1 MLCIIALLL
10 LLTKSNSPCKACSHL
25 RKAFLPAHILFHWKV
40 WGPSQG
46 NHASVMRK
54 HAIPTQLSLSFG
66 SLLVYNFLR
75 LLGTV
80 QLDITGSSVSV
91 CHSAWPADFSLSRL
105 WLATSSN
112 WISGWRAQS
121 RQTKASSSFS
131 IVHWPNFK
139 VPLSGSC

>member
-25 RKAFLPAHILFHWKV
+25 RKAFLPAHVLLHWKV

-75 LLGTV
+75 LQGTV
-80 QLDITGSSVSV
+80 QLNITGSSVSV
-91 CHSAWPADFSLSRL
+91 CHPVAWPADFSLSRL

-112 WISGWRAQS
+112 WISGWCAVCTQRWS
-121 RQTKASSSFS
+121 RQTKASSEFL
-131 IVHWPNFK
+131 IVH
-139 VPLSGSC
+139 